1 MSTARKAALLDRA
14 REKRE
19 AKKYDLSSVP
29 SVGTMSIANFFK
41 PRTGGPAAAPAEEAR
56 DAAAVDETSRDS
68 VSGTL
73 DTPMKDSPQEVT
85 PDTQKVGRKR
95 LRQVDSSDDEDGG
108 ADERTE
114 APAENEPE
122 RAAAKCPAKCP
133 AKAPAA
139 SPVKAASS
147 KLAASFFLK
156 KKTEAES
163 EGKGAQPPA
172 EEATASEAT
181 AAPAGDKSAL
191 AKQPAAESSGRGSA
205 KPPAKAAKAE
215 SKAEA
220 KAEGKGSA
228 KDAANE
234 DEEDDVTALPVGEA
248 DGVYVAEGGKRRM
261 SALDLQVQ
269 ARALRATTV
278 GMRVSNIYDLGPKSI
293 LLKMAAAAAWR
304 PDGGGGGGDDG
315 GGADGA
321 AGPVVASA
329 ALQGDDGARR
339 TLLVVESGVRIHTS
353 RFERD
358 KGLRPSNFAAKLR
371 KHLRGQRLQDARA
384 LGADR
389 VMQLTFGRGNRRA
402 PHPAPPSAPCS
413 AAVRPCGLHRPAPCA
428 RPPCGVRGEGRGV
441 SD

>member
-68 VSGTL
+68 VSGAL

-234 DEEDDVTALPVGEA
+234 D
-248 DGVYVAEGGKRRM
+248 
-261 SALDLQVQ
+261 
-269 ARALRATTV
+269 
-278 GMRVSNIYDLGPKSI
+278 
-293 LLKMAAAAAWR
+293 
-304 PDGGGGGGDDG
+304 
-315 GGADGA
+315 
-321 AGPVVASA
+321 
-329 ALQGDDGARR
+329 DDGAESDAESEADVDEESAAE
-339 TLLVVESGVRIHTS
+339 VVRAAGGFCAEKEATWAKGAPVPYAHLAAAFEAIEATTKRLEIAAILTKARPCPASRAGSAATAAPRGGGSPSG
-353 RFERD
+353 
-358 KGLRPSNFAAKLR
+358 A
-371 KHLRGQRLQDARA
+371 
-384 LGADR
+384 
-389 VMQLTFGRGNRRA
+389 GRGGFVARWVCGAQRGSCASRGACARRMPRARPTCRARGRAAEWRRA
-402 PHPAPPSAPCS
+402 RQCFRTVIETSPGDLLPFEPPS
-413 AAVRPCGLHRPAPCA
+413 
-428 RPPCGVRGEGRGV
+428 PPPTPLPFRMKRL
-441 SD
+441 